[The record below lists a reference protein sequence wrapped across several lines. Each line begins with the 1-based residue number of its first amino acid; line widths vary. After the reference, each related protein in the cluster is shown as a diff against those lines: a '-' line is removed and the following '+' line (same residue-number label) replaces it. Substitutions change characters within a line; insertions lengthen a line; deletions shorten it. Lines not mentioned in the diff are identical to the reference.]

1 LSLGAFGADE
11 ELPTDAAVEA
21 LEEENVRKRVRKRE
35 KSRIFYDILTSIIGQ
50 ETRVGTAR
58 ITRIQNE
65 VNLPSDR
72 LRIHIREMSELGF
85 IDYGKTLSS
94 TKKGRQ
100 FLVEYRRILATLGQ
114 FGLL

>member
-1 LSLGAFGADE
+1 LTVNA
-11 ELPTDAAVEA
+11 PVEA
-21 LEEENVRKRVRKRE
+21 LEEGKVPKRVRKRE
-35 KSRIFYDILTSIIGQ
+35 KAHIFYDILASIIGQ
-50 ETRVGTAR
+50 ETRDGVAR
-58 ITRIQNE
+58 ITRIQKE

-72 LRIHIREMSELGF
+72 LRIHVREMSELGL

-100 FLVEYRRILATLGQ
+100 FLVEYRRIRTTLEH

>member
-1 LSLGAFGADE
+1 MTGNA
-11 ELPTDAAVEA
+11 PVEA
-21 LEEENVRKRVRKRE
+21 LAEGKTGKREKGVRKRE
-35 KSRIFYDILTSIIGQ
+35 RARIFYDILNSIIRQ
-50 ETRVGTAR
+50 EARDGAAR
-58 ITRIQNE
+58 ITHVQTE

-72 LRIHIREMSELGF
+72 LRIRVREMSELGL

-100 FLVEYRRILATLGQ
+100 FVSEYRAIIATLEQ